1 MWKYTLG
8 TTSVLFLVSLVYTS
22 AVAQSPADSY
32 VLPVVL
38 VYPKV
43 WADKNTVP
51 PTIEIRV
58 LDQTTEEDLL
68 EAAEGDEAE
77 ALDTEASVRYFN
89 IAKSDVT
96 AGEDID
102 VCISA
107 VGTNDYPDLAKC
119 KKATVGDE
127 EFPGLAV
134 FIIE

>member
-1 MWKYTLG
+1 MK
-8 TTSVLFLVSLVYTS
+8 
-22 AVAQSPADSY
+22 
-32 VLPVVL
+32 
-38 VYPKV
+38 
-43 WADKNTVP
+43 
-51 PTIEIRV
+51 
-58 LDQTTEEDLL
+58 
-68 EAAEGDEAE
+68 GDEAE
-77 ALDTEASVRYFN
+77 ALDTEVSVRR

-107 VGTNDYPDLAKC
+107 VGTNDDPDLAKC

>member
-1 MWKYTLG
+1 MMEYLGIIIISAKTGSGSRAIFFYT
-8 TTSVLFLVSLVYTS
+8 VLS
-22 AVAQSPADSY
+22 
-32 VLPVVL
+32 
-38 VYPKV
+38 
-43 WADKNTVP
+43 DKNTVP

-107 VGTNDYPDLAKC
+107 VGTNDYPYLAKC